1 MRNYLNKGM
10 LALIG
15 LSIIYACSKDENS
28 EPETPQTTDKSPTG
42 KETSIF
48 FRLCSL
54 APFTFR

>member
-28 EPETPQTTDKSPTG
+28 EPETPQISNV
-42 KETSIF
+42 S
-48 FRLCSL
+48 
-54 APFTFR
+54 FTVVASGDGNIVT